1 MEGNS
6 KGEKEMTYIPDSEE
20 VLYPWELAELQERD
34 MELAE
39 ELAEIKYE
47 RHRDELLEREFNKE
61 V

>member
-1 MEGNS
+1 
-6 KGEKEMTYIPDSEE
+6 MTYIPDSEE

-34 MELAE
+34 IEHAE